1 MRADCMHT
9 RMHALHALRGHCM
22 LVHSRAKV
30 LSVADTFDDTIL
42 DKGEPAAPIR
52 DPLRP
57 DLSKS
62 STTGQLVA
70 PSCTRRQHLISP
82 PGSPEGS
89 GRACCKS
96 DNATRARRSA
106 SPRGRRTVRHRER
119 TEQGIPLH
127 RRWGLTR
134 HRRLW
139 RHLLCR
145 LPAALCRAGGSCL
158 CVSQWRLCI
167 PRAPLLAVN

>member
-1 MRADCMHT
+1 MHT

-96 DNATRARRSA
+96 ENATRAAQQAPEGAARSGTESAQNKA
-106 SPRGRRTVRHRER
+106 SHFTV
-119 TEQGIPLH
+119 G
-127 RRWGLTR
+127 
-134 HRRLW
+134 
-139 RHLLCR
+139 
-145 LPAALCRAGGSCL
+145 GGSPGIAD
-158 CVSQWRLCI
+158 SG
-167 PRAPLLAVN
+167 ATSFADYLLPYAGLVALAFALASGAFAYLVLLS